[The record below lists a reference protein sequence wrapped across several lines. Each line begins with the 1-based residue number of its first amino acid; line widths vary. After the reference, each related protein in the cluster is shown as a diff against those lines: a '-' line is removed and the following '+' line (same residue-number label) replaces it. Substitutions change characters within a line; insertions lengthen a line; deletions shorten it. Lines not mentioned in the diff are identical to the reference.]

1 MNKLLPV
8 LFVLLVLALLNS
20 NSKVSCNDSNNDD
33 TIGSISEKV
42 VRLDETNFNDFI
54 SAHKNVLVVFYD
66 YSELSKQII
75 NNLEFVAME
84 LDKRESSGKIT
95 IIDSVVNTEIAG
107 AYISN
112 KFPKIL
118 LFNGNTSDYLEYPN
132 HLTGKEQH
140 SMISIMISRDN
151 PVYLAFDGSNYDKID
166 DAVKEYNLESKIY
179 SSPIP
184 VVVYYGKKD
193 TKRTKVI
200 LKSLESLRENGISVK
215 AYLVYVKYKSD
226 IGLHIYRLPEPSR
239 DNTLKTNPK
248 ELYKANMRILGVLE
262 WTSDVIRVFIES
274 AIRPYVSFKGNELM
288 YIDKTSNSLITY
300 LKGSGEN
307 KYGNLN
313 TEYLSNEKMEK
324 LRKIAREN
332 FYPEDPDKDLAVG
345 LILPGLEDSVER
357 ETGFYKSEHVD
368 KGSYLLKRRKTK
380 FNLEDSGTTDKYII
394 PEETIMNCNKLS
406 DILIDIESNKYP
418 IFYRN
423 KILLNEEYSS
433 SIEEYF
439 ETHKPLELNINTLK
453 EYVYNNNNNNDN
465 IAFLLMFYADLSG
478 ESKKMIALFK
488 KLANY
493 VSTNLNNKYGD
504 LRIVISLFDVEN
516 NDIPGEF
523 QIEKIPLIYY
533 LPFGDYK
540 IKNSIVYADP
550 KILEVFESYLE
561 DKMTSQH
568 NKIEKQ
574 ESSDSKIR
582 DEL

>member
-1 MNKLLPV
+1 MNRLLSV
-8 LFVLLVLALLNS
+8 LLVFLVLALLNG

-33 TIGSISEKV
+33 KIGSISTKV
-42 VRLDETNFNDFI
+42 VKLDKTNFNDFI
-54 SAHKNVLVVFYD
+54 YAHKNVLVVFYD

-75 NNLEFVAME
+75 DNLEFVAME
-84 LDKRESSGKIT
+84 LDKRESNGKIT
-95 IIDSVVNTEIAG
+95 IVDSVVNTEIAE

-112 KFPKIL
+112 RFPKIL
-118 LFNGNTSDYLEYPN
+118 LFNGNISDYLEYPN

-166 DAVKEYNLESKIY
+166 DAVKDYNLESKIH

-184 VVVYYGKKD
+184 VIVYYGKKD

-200 LKSLESLRENGISVK
+200 LESLESLRENGVSVK
-215 AYLVYVKYKSD
+215 AYLVYVRYKSD

-262 WTSDVIRVFIES
+262 WTNDVIRVFIES

-288 YIDKTSNSLITY
+288 YVDKTSNSLITY
-300 LKGSGEN
+300 LKGSGKN

-313 TEYLSNEKMEK
+313 TEYLSDEKMEK

-357 ETGFYKSEHVD
+357 KTGFYKSEHVD

-380 FNLEDSGTTDKYII
+380 FTLEDSGTTDKYII
-394 PEETIMNCNKLS
+394 PEEAIMNCNKLS
-406 DILIDIESNKYP
+406 DILIDIENNKYP

-423 KILLNEEYSS
+423 KILSNEEYSS
-433 SIEEYF
+433 SIEDYYEK
-439 ETHKPLELNINTLK
+439 HKPLELNLNTL
-453 EYVYNNNNNNDN
+453 EQYVYNNSNDN
-465 IAFLLMFYADLSG
+465 IAFLLMFYADLSS
-478 ESKKMIALFK
+478 ESKKMISLFK
-488 KLANY
+488 KLAGY
-493 VSTNLNNKYGD
+493 VSTNLNNKYGN
-504 LRIVISLFDVEN
+504 LRVVISIFDVEN

-533 LPFGDYK
+533 LPFGDNK
-540 IKNSIVYADP
+540 VKNSNLYSDP

-574 ESSDSKIR
+574 ASSDSRIR